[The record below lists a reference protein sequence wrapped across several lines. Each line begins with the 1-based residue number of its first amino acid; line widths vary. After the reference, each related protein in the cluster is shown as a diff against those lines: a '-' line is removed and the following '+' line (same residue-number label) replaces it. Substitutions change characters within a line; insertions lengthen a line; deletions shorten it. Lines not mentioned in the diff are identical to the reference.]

1 MNSIWRGLAGVLL
14 ALHLG
19 GGALAFE
26 GGEVECGRLSNP
38 VGPYDY
44 RSDKSLLRN
53 VESNH
58 FNANVRALVKGQ
70 SATLAADLDYLLRAY
85 PNHPGGLD
93 AMARY
98 GRKLKSERPGGAQ
111 YKVLCY
117 FDRAI
122 RLAPDDPKVRIIYS
136 QHLWLTGQKQ
146 EGLAQIEKAVELGAS
161 DANTFYNAG
170 LMNFD
175 LGQRDKALEY
185 ARRAYGLGFPL
196 PGLKEKLQE
205 AGMWKD
211 APVAMDA
218 AEQARQPE

>member
-1 MNSIWRGLAGVLL
+1 MMRMLLAVVVLL
-14 ALHLG
+14 LSCAG
-19 GGALAFE
+19 PAGAFE
-26 GGEVECGRLSNP
+26 GGEVECGGLDNA

-44 RSDKSLLRN
+44 RTEKTHWLQN

-58 FNANVRALVKGQ
+58 FNANVRGLVKGQ
-70 SATLAADLDYLLRAY
+70 SATIGGDLDYLLRAY

-98 GRKLKSERPGGAQ
+98 GRKLKSERPGGAR

-122 RLAPDDPKVRIIYS
+122 RLAPDDPKVRVIYA
-136 QHLWLTGQKQ
+136 QHLWLTGQKK
-146 EGLAQIEKAVELGAS
+146 EGLEQIEKAVELGAD

-175 LGQRDKALEY
+175 LGQRDKASEY
-185 ARRAYGLGFPL
+185 AKRAYDLGFPL
-196 PGLKEKLQE
+196 PGLKDKLQD
-205 AGMWKD
+205 AGLWQEV
-211 APVAMDA
+211 PVAVDA
-218 AEQARQPE
+218 AEASRQPE